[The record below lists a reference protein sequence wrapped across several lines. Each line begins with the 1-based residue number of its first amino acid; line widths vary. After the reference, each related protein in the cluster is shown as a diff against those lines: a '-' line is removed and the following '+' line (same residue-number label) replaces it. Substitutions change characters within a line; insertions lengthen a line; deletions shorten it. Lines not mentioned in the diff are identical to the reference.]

1 MSMRISGLILVIL
14 LLSCS
19 VSGSLAAEDGGD
31 YIHISTMQVRFSD
44 TDATVDLFYDLDFFG
59 DMYVFALGSRHLKP
73 EFEAFFY
80 DFEELKVVELGR
92 AHSRF
97 VLKNVSR
104 ESDNFYL
111 HDEKKLGRQ
120 VGSLVVIYPAGP
132 SKAMGSVDSI
142 PNLFYEK
149 Q

>member
-1 MSMRISGLILVIL
+1 MRIAGLILVTL
-14 LLSCS
+14 LLLCS
-19 VSGSLAAEDGGD
+19 VSGALAAEDGRD
-31 YIHISTMQVRFSD
+31 YIHISSMQVRFSG

-59 DMYVFALGSRHLKP
+59 DVYIFALGSRHLKP

-80 DFEELKVVELGR
+80 DFEEFKVIELGR
-92 AHSRF
+92 GHSRF
-97 VLKNVSR
+97 LLKNVSR
-104 ESDNFYL
+104 ESENFYL

-120 VGSLVVIYPAGP
+120 VGSLVAIYPAGP
-132 SKAMGSVDSI
+132 SKDMGSMDSI

>member
-19 VSGSLAAEDGGD
+19 VSGALAAEDGGG
-31 YIHISTMQVRFSD
+31 YIHISSMQVRFSG

-97 VLKNVSR
+97 LLKNVSR
-104 ESDNFYL
+104 ESENFYL

-120 VGSLVVIYPAGP
+120 VDSLVVTYPTGS
-132 SKAMGSVDSI
+132 SKAMGSTDSI

>member
-1 MSMRISGLILVIL
+1 MRISAFILVIL
-14 LLSCS
+14 LLLCS
-19 VSGSLAAEDGGD
+19 VSGALAAEDGED
-31 YIHISTMQVRFSD
+31 YIHISSMQVRFSG

-73 EFEAFFY
+73 EFEGFFY
-80 DFEELKVVELGR
+80 DFEEFKVLEIGR
-92 AHSRF
+92 SHSRF
-97 VLKNVSR
+97 LLKNVSR
-104 ESDNFYL
+104 ESENFYL

>member
-1 MSMRISGLILVIL
+1 MRISGLILVTL
-14 LLSCS
+14 LLLCS
-19 VSGSLAAEDGGD
+19 VSGAFAAEDGGD
-31 YIHISTMQVRFSD
+31 YIHISSMEVRFSG

-59 DMYVFALGSRHLKP
+59 DMYIFALGSRHLKP
-73 EFEAFFY
+73 EFESFFY
-80 DFEELKVVELGR
+80 DFEEFKVVELGR
-92 AHSRF
+92 THSRF
-97 VLKNVSR
+97 LLTNVSR
-104 ESDNFYL
+104 ETDNFYL